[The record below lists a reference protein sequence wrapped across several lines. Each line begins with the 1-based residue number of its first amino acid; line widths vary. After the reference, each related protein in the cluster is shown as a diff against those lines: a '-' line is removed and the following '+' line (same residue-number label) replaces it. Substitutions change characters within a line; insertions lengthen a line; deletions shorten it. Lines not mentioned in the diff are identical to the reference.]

1 MKKTEKT
8 QDQKRHD
15 DKMLAFALSRA
26 HTSAFEVVM
35 EFKEYYQMNECDIT
49 AIPSGVVSQI
59 MGIHDCEIN
68 RAHSRKAQKYVGEQW
83 EQDTTPLSAYDDL

>member
-8 QDQKRHD
+8 KDQKRHD

-26 HTSAFEVVM
+26 HASAFEVVM
-35 EFKEYYQMNECDIT
+35 EFQEYYQMNECDIT

-68 RAHSRKAQKYVGEQW
+68 RAHNRKAQKYVGEKW
-83 EQDTTPLSAYDDL
+83 EEDTTPLSAYDDL

>member
-8 QDQKRHD
+8 KDQKHHD

-68 RAHSRKAQKYVGEQW
+68 SYRNRKAQKYVGEQW
-83 EQDTTPLSAYDDL
+83 DEDTTPLSAYDDL

>member
-8 QDQKRHD
+8 KDQKRHD
-15 DKMLAFALSRA
+15 DKMLVFALSRA
-26 HTSAFEVVM
+26 HTRAFEAVK
-35 EFKEYYQMNECDIT
+35 EFQEYYQMNECDIT

-59 MGIHDCEIN
+59 MGIHDCEID
-68 RAHSRKAQKYVGEQW
+68 RAHNRKAQKYVGEQW

>member
-8 QDQKRHD
+8 KDQKRHD

-35 EFKEYYQMNECDIT
+35 EFQEYYQMTECDIT
-49 AIPSGVVSQI
+49 AIPSGVVSQL

-68 RAHSRKAQKYVGEQW
+68 RAHKRKAQKYVGEQW
-83 EQDTTPLSAYDDL
+83 EEDTTPLSAYDDL